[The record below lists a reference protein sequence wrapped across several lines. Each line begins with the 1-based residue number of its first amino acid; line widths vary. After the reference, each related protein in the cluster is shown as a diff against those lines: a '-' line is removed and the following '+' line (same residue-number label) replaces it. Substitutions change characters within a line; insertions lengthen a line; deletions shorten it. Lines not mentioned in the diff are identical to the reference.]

1 MPNLHLVMSF
11 GDQARIKKAIKVEYD
26 TLVENNTWELV
37 EKPKDQHILTDVWA
51 FKRKPDID
59 GNI

>member
-1 MPNLHLVMSF
+1 MSF